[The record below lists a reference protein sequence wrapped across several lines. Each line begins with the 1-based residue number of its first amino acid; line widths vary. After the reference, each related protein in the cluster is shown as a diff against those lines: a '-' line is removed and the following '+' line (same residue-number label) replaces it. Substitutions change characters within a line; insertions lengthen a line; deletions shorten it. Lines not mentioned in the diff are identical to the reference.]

1 MYYYC
6 IIRDAQL
13 YFLFFLLFL
22 VFTIVDDDEKIARA
36 LNVAPKYNSHVF
48 SFNKVV
54 ACSRWLPNIKL
65 LQGVQ
70 TNQGR

>member
-22 VFTIVDDDEKIARA
+22 VFTIIVDDDEA
-36 LNVAPKYNSHVF
+36 S
-48 SFNKVV
+48 
-54 ACSRWLPNIKL
+54 NIKTTL
-65 LQGVQ
+65 IQKRSRYIAYIC
-70 TNQGR
+70 NHYKY